1 MMNAASLSGLDPRDI
16 DDVLKHAAR
25 FERELRGARVLVTGA
40 TGWFG
45 TWLLDALV
53 ALNRAKSLD
62 LRIVALSRRPE
73 VFARLYPELHA
84 AEEIEWIAADVR
96 DAHLAVDGPITHVI
110 HAATEAS
117 AKLNAENPDR
127 MFDTIVSGTRNL
139 LRWAAPHRDAKILL
153 ISSGAVYGVQP
164 PAIERLVEDYRGA
177 PDVLDP
183 GNAYAEG
190 KRAAEQLAAIWHATR
205 GLHIT
210 IARCFAFV
218 GPHMPFDSHFAI
230 GNFIRDALEGDEIH
244 IKGDGKPLRSYLY
257 MSDLVVWL
265 LTILVEG
272 RAMRPY
278 NVGADEAVSIAALAN
293 RCAAASGR
301 EVRVRVDGNSAGGR
315 HYVPDTT
322 RARDELGLATRVAL
336 DDAIGRTVDWKLHV
350 PEEVSA

>member
-1 MMNAASLSGLDPRDI
+1 MNAASLSGLDPRDI
-16 DDVLKHAAR
+16 DDVLRHAAR
-25 FERELRGARVLVTGA
+25 FEHDLRGARVLVTGA

-62 LRIVALSRRPE
+62 LRIVAVSRRPDT
-73 VFARLYPELHA
+73 FAQRYPELHA
-84 AEEIEWIAADVR
+84 AEEIEWVAADVR
-96 DAHLAVDGPITHVI
+96 DPGLDIDGPITHVI

-117 AKLNAENPDR
+117 ARLNAEEPDR
-127 MFDTIVSGTRNL
+127 MFDTIVGGTRNL
-139 LRWAAPHRDAKILL
+139 LQVAARHRDVKILL

-164 PAIERLVEDYRGA
+164 PELESLCEDYSGA
-177 PDVLDP
+177 PDVLDA

-210 IARCFAFV
+210 VARCFAFV
-218 GPHMPFDSHFAI
+218 GPHMPFDAHFAI

-278 NVGADEAVSIAALAN
+278 NVGAEEAVSIAALAA
-293 RCAAASGR
+293 RCAAASDR
-301 EVRVRVDGNSAGGR
+301 DVRVRIDGNSAGGR
-315 HYVPDTT
+315 NYVPDTS
-322 RARDELGLATRVAL
+322 RARDELGLVARVPL
-336 DDAIGRTVDWKLHV
+336 DEAIRRTAAWKLRQRA
-350 PEEVSA
+350 PAFA

>member
-1 MMNAASLSGLDPRDI
+1 MGTASLSGLDARDI
-16 DDVLKHAAR
+16 GDVLRHAAR
-25 FERELRGARVLVTGA
+25 FERELRGARIVVTGA

-62 LRIVALSRRPE
+62 LRVVAVSRRPDA
-73 VFARLYPELHA
+73 FAERQPELHA
-84 AEEIEWIAADVR
+84 AEEIEWVAADVR
-96 DAHLAVDGPITHVI
+96 DAGLDIAGPITHAI

-117 AKLNAENPDR
+117 AKLNAEEPDR

-139 LRWAAPHRDAKILL
+139 LQAVAPHRGVKALL
-153 ISSGAVYGVQP
+153 VGSGAVYGVQP
-164 PAIERLVEDYRGA
+164 PGTPRLAEDHRGA
-177 PDVLDP
+177 PDVLDA

-205 GLHIT
+205 GLHVT

-218 GPHMPFDSHFAI
+218 GPHMPFDAHFAI

-278 NVGADEAVSIAALAN
+278 NVGSEDAVSIAALAA
-293 RCAAASGR
+293 RCAAAGGR
-301 EVRVRVDGNSAGGR
+301 DIRVRIDGGPAGGR

-322 RARDELGLATRVAL
+322 RARNELGLVTHVPL
-336 DDAIGRTVDWKLHV
+336 DEAIGRTVTWKQRQHAGV
-350 PEEVSA
+350 FA

>member
-1 MMNAASLSGLDPRDI
+1 MNPASLSRLDTRDI
-16 DDVLKHAAR
+16 DDVLAQATR
-25 FERELRGARVLVTGA
+25 FASELRGARVLVTGA

-53 ALNRAKSLD
+53 ALNRAKSLE
-62 LRIVALSRRPE
+62 LRIVAVSRRPDA
-73 VFARLYPELHA
+73 FARLHPELHA
-84 AEEIEWIAADVR
+84 ADEIEWIAADVR
-96 DAHLAVDGPITHVI
+96 DASFAIDGPITHVV

-139 LRWAAPHRDAKILL
+139 LRWAALHRDAKILL

-164 PAIERLVEDYRGA
+164 LEIERLSEDYRGA

-218 GPHMPFDSHFAI
+218 GPHMPFDAHFAI
-230 GNFIRDALEGDEIH
+230 GNFIRDVLEGDEIH

-265 LTILVEG
+265 LTILIEG

-278 NVGADEAVSIAALAN
+278 NVGAEEAVSIAALAT

-301 EVRVRVDGNSAGGR
+301 EVRVRIDGNSPGGR
-315 HYVPDTT
+315 HFVPDTT
-322 RARDELGLATRVAL
+322 RAREELGLGARVSL
-336 DDAIGRTVDWKLHV
+336 DDAIGRTLDWKLHV
-350 PEEVSA
+350 SEGVSA

>member
-1 MMNAASLSGLDPRDI
+1 MNAAPLSGLDARDI
-16 DDVLKHAAR
+16 DDVLRHGAR
-25 FERELRGARVLVTGA
+25 FGHELRGARVLVTGA

-53 ALNRAKSLD
+53 ALNRAGSLD
-62 LRIVALSRRPE
+62 LRIVALSRRPDA
-73 VFARLYPELHA
+73 FAERHPELHA
-84 AEEIEWIAADVR
+84 AGEIEWLAADVR
-96 DAHLAVDGPITHVI
+96 DPDLAIAGPITHVM

-117 AKLNAENPDR
+117 AKLNVEEPDR

-139 LRWAAPHRDAKILL
+139 LRAVARYRGVKILL
-153 ISSGAVYGVQP
+153 VSSGAVYGVQP
-164 PAIERLVEDYRGA
+164 PGVARLAEDYRGA
-177 PDVLDP
+177 PDVLDA

-210 IARCFAFV
+210 VARCFAFV
-218 GPHMPFDSHFAI
+218 GPHMPFGAHFAI

-265 LTILVEG
+265 LTILIEG

-278 NVGADEAVSIAALAN
+278 NVGAEDALSVAALAA
-293 RCAAASGR
+293 RCARAGGR
-301 EVRVRVDGNSAGGR
+301 DVRVRIDGDPAGGR

-322 RARDELGLATRVAL
+322 RARDELGLVVRVPL
-336 DDAIGRTVDWKLHV
+336 DDAIGRTAAWKRLQH
-350 PEEVSA
+350 AAAFA